1 MKERGERRWRV
12 RIGAGDVIG
21 VFGTYRRNTVI
32 VTDLLEAFDIV
43 RKELG
48 TFDGPASELFKKV
61 AEAL

>member
-1 MKERGERRWRV
+1 M
-12 RIGAGDVIG
+12 IG